1 MSTNTLNL
9 NDQLYQYYQ
18 SVAFREADVLKDLRL
33 ETQNLEFFNMQIA
46 PEQGA
51 FMAMLVQLSGAQRIV
66 EVGTFTGY
74 SSLSMAMALPDE
86 GELYALDISEEWTNI
101 ARKYWQ
107 KAGVDDKIE
116 LMIAPAVKSLQA
128 LLQQGL
134 NNQIDLMFIDADKP
148 GYQAYFELGLQLVR
162 KGGVILFDNV
172 LWGGDVAD
180 DTVNDENTSALRELN
195 QFLLED
201 SRIDLA
207 MLPIGDGLTLARK
220 R

>member
-148 GYQAYFELGLQLVR
+148 SYQAYFELGLQLVR

>member
-116 LMIAPAVKSLQA
+116 LMIAPVVKSLQA

-148 GYQAYFELGLQLVR
+148 SYQAYFELGLQLVR

-180 DTVNDENTSALRELN
+180 DTINDENTSALRELN

>member
-172 LWGGDVAD
+172 LWGVMWPMI
-180 DTVNDENTSALRELN
+180 R
-195 QFLLED
+195 
-201 SRIDLA
+201 
-207 MLPIGDGLTLARK
+207 
-220 R
+220 